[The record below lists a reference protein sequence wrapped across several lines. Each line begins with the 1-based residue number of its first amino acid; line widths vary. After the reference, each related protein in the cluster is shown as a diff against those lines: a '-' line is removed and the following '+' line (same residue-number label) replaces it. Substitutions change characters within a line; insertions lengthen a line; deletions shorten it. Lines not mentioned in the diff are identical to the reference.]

1 MDLGIWRRWCLGDLD
16 KSCDGRVG
24 MDAPWRRRMRFEAV
38 EGTLQRSFA
47 VKGSGEARLQLSKD
61 TGPAG
66 CFFLKLGDTR
76 VCAYVAERETS
87 MPEVDLL
94 VR

>member
-1 MDLGIWRRWCLGDLD
+1 MDLGIWRGWCLGDLD
-16 KSCDGRVG
+16 KSCVGRVG
-24 MDAPWRRRMRFEAV
+24 MDAPWRRGMKFEAV
-38 EGTLQRSFA
+38 EGTLQRNFA

-76 VCAYVAERETS
+76 VSVYVAERKTL

>member
-1 MDLGIWRRWCLGDLD
+1 M
-16 KSCDGRVG
+16 K
-24 MDAPWRRRMRFEAV
+24 FEAV
-38 EGTLQRSFA
+38 EGTLQRNFA

-76 VCAYVAERETS
+76 VSVYVAERKTL

>member
-1 MDLGIWRRWCLGDLD
+1 MDLGIWRGWCLGDLD
-16 KSCDGRVG
+16 KSCVGRVG
-24 MDAPWRRRMRFEAV
+24 MDAPWRRGMKFEAV
-38 EGTLQRSFA
+38 EGSLQRNFA

-76 VCAYVAERETS
+76 VSVYVAERKTL